1 MVCFEVVG
9 FGGYL
14 GGVVLGVALIR
25 RSAEMPVD
33 KGGGYNVSNRKRT
46 PSIDTGFPR
55 R

>member
-1 MVCFEVVG
+1 VVCFEVVG

-33 KGGGYNVSNRKRT
+33 KGGAIMYQ
-46 PSIDTGFPR
+46 TGKGLPA
-55 R
+55 